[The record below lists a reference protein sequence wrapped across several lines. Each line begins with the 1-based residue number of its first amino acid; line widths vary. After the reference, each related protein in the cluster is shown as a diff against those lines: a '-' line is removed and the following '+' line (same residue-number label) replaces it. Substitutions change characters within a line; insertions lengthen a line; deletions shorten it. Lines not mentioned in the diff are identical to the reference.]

1 MQQTKEQLEAWSANI
16 VQDIDEDIDL
26 DDVGDNLDDKN
37 NDLDVLQPWGEASS
51 GDGLERQVLGSA
63 SWSVYDDDDDD
74 DDSDGDDGDDDVVT
88 VPLRVSLYS
97 LSQIPGAST

>member
-26 DDVGDNLDDKN
+26 DDVDDNLDDKN
-37 NDLDVLQPWGEASS
+37 KDLDALQPWGEAPS
-51 GDGLERQVLGSA
+51 GDGLERQILGSA
-63 SWSVYDDDDDD
+63 SWSVYDVDDDDG
-74 DDSDGDDGDDDVVT
+74 DGDVVT
-88 VPLRVSLYS
+88 LPFRVSLYL